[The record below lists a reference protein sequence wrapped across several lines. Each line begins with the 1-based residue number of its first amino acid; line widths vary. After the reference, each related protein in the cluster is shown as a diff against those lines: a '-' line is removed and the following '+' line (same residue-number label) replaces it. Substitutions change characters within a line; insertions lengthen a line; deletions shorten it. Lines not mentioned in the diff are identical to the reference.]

1 MNRIASALL
10 LLFTA
15 TAAQA
20 FEYRSV
26 ALPAAVL
33 YDGPSAKAE
42 KISIV
47 TRAYPLEVITK
58 LGEWVKVRDAT
69 GELGWIDAKALADK
83 RFLLVTAAAADIRES
98 AEAQAPLVL
107 RVDKNVV
114 LELLEPATSS
124 WAKVRHRDGVVGFV
138 RSDQV
143 WGL

>member
-1 MNRIASALL
+1 MNKIASALL
-10 LLFTA
+10 LSFAA
-15 TAAQA
+15 TAAPA

-26 ALPAAVL
+26 ASPAAVL

-47 TRAYPLEVITK
+47 TRAYPLEIITK
-58 LGEWVKVRDAT
+58 LGEWVKVRDAA

-83 RFLLVTAAAADIRES
+83 RFLLVTAATADIRES
-98 AEAQAPLVL
+98 AENQAPLVL
-107 RVDKNVV
+107 RVEKNVV
-114 LELLEPATSS
+114 LELLEPPASS
-124 WAKVRHRDGVVGFV
+124 WAKVRHRDGVTGFV